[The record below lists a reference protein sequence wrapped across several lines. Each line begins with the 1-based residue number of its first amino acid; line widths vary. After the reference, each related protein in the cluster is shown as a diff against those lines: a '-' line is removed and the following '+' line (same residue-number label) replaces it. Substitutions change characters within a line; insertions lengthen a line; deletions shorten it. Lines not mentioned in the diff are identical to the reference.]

1 MRGLREMNFTKMHGN
16 GNDFILIE
24 DLNNIIKDDC
34 SLAITLCHRNFSIGA
49 DGILLVRKSNIA
61 DIKMVII
68 NSDGSIASMCGNGI
82 RCFAKYIWEKGI
94 VKTNSIKIETGDGI
108 KIAELKIIQNEVV
121 EVKINMGEALFN
133 PIYIKST
140 YSSEIID
147 KKVIINNKQYNI
159 TSLLMGVPHTVIFGK
174 LDDYKVEEGLFIEK
188 YELFMH
194 GTNVNFC
201 EIINRNKMMVKTW
214 ERGAG
219 ATLACGTGS
228 CAAVVVGNRLGLLER
243 FVRVEVPG
251 GILDV
256 ELTDFGVMMTGP
268 AVVSFHGECKI

>member
-1 MRGLREMNFTKMHGN
+1 MNFTKMHGN

-24 DLNNIIKDDC
+24 DLDNIIQDES
-34 SLAITLCHRNFSIGA
+34 SLAKTLCHRNFSIGA
-49 DGILLVRKSNIA
+49 DGILLVRTSNIA

-94 VKTNSIKIETGDGI
+94 TKSSSIKIETGDGI
-108 KIAELKIIQNEVV
+108 KIADLKIIENEVT
-121 EVKINMGEALFN
+121 EVTINMGKALFD
-133 PIYIKST
+133 PLYIKATSG
-140 YSSEIID
+140 SEIVD
-147 KKVIINNKQYNI
+147 KKVIINNRQYNI
-159 TSLLMGVPHTVIFGK
+159 TSLLMGVPHTIIFGK
-174 LDDYKVEEGLFIEK
+174 LDDYNVEEGLLIEK
-188 YELFMH
+188 HTLFTE

-201 EIINRNKMMVKTW
+201 EIINKNKIRVKTW

-228 CAAVVVGNRLGLLER
+228 CAAVVAGNRLGLLDR

-251 GILDV
+251 GIMDV